1 MILASHGI
9 IASQISQFVGLLD
22 TYSGASA
29 AYSLRR
35 LSGAYSGK
43 AIRVRRASDNT
54 EQDIGF
60 TLLGDLDTTSL
71 TTFCS
76 GTNGFVKTWYDQS
89 NNGKNITQ
97 ATAANQPQIV
107 SSGTIILENGKSAI
121 DFDGSNDILSLA
133 QNVFLTN
140 QSRSL
145 ITVYKPDNATGTFAY
160 VIAGQQIPD
169 SNGAW
174 TSILCRTSGVTG
186 DPYFA
191 GFAQDLGNLL
201 TTPNTLQK
209 LANFYYNGTAGYLY
223 KNNSLIESA
232 NLSLSAGSTG
242 NIMVGGRVS
251 AAGGQFAF
259 FNGKIQEVIFWGNNQ
274 LANNRWHYAVSNA
287 EFGSKQ

>member
-1 MILASHGI
+1 MIVATHGL
-9 IASQISQFVGLLD
+9 IASQITQFVGLLD

-35 LSGAYSGK
+35 LSGAYSGN

-60 TLLGDLDTTSL
+60 TLLGNLDTTSL

-89 NNGKNITQ
+89 NNAKNITQ

-121 DFDGSNDILSLA
+121 DFDGSNDILSLP
-133 QNVFLTN
+133 QNVFLSN

-145 ITVYKPDNATGTFAY
+145 ITVYKPDNATGIFAY
-160 VIAGQQIPD
+160 VVAGQQIPD

-174 TSILCRTSGVTG
+174 TSILCRTSAVTG
-186 DPYFA
+186 DPYFG

-201 TTPNTLQK
+201 TVPNTLQK
-209 LANFYYNGTAGYLY
+209 LGNFYYNGTTGYLY

-232 NLSLSAGSTG
+232 NLSLNASSTG

-251 AAGGQFAF
+251 GAGGNFEF

-274 LANNRWHYAVSNA
+274 LANNTAINTNINDFYSIY
-287 EFGSKQ
+287 